1 MTRCV
6 CTDVLFRTFA
16 VSTYGGKGVENV
28 RTVLSLFRESTEVRT
43 MRTKLVPLHPLT
55 ASALVSRVWG
65 GRDHMD
71 TFSID
76 ILTKWRAAHLQQMHA
91 AKTAKRREH
100 HRRQVEIIDAR
111 LAGV

>member
-1 MTRCV
+1 M
-6 CTDVLFRTFA
+6 A
-16 VSTYGGKGVENV
+16 EGEN
-28 RTVLSLFRESTEVRT
+28 
-43 MRTKLVPLHPLT
+43 
-55 ASALVSRVWG
+55 
-65 GRDHMD
+65 MD
-71 TFSID
+71 TISID